1 MNAQVATLV
10 LGLALSQGAKR
21 LDLNSPDILW
31 PVRGLYVAV
40 QLIQLALYLYIAAQA
55 RCSNANPRRN

>member
-21 LDLNSPDILW
+21 LDLDRPGILW
-31 PVRGLYVAV
+31 PIRGVYVVV

-55 RCSNANPRRN
+55 SQCK